1 MPTDC
6 TRGAVRS
13 HPGCPWPSTLLLGVL
28 LLGAACSV
36 ADNLSYGEIVDE
48 LDGIVRIE
56 GTGTERRVAYADRA
70 PTSAWYMRWF
80 LLVPIRPVLGFVFG
94 ATQDGPIENPAGHV
108 RELIRELPDETGG
121 DLLAC
126 ANAATRLAWI
136 AEVEGNGQSRIVAI
150 DGLAGVVQ
158 QLHIDLFAG
167 PLDRIGAPADTERLA
182 SAHANIETGRPEARG
197 PTPWDDQRL
206 EPYIAA
212 LATVAADPL
221 EEWQQRL
228 HLLETLIKLYRDERD
243 PRVIPAAATA
253 LRTAIGHCVRG
264 VLLRTIQGR
273 DQLLVELR
281 LCAMEQIRRLGGPRT
296 VPLMLAVM
304 AASPTQR
311 ARNES
316 RYDPNY
322 LVQLRLIHYCGQ
334 LQGELATTEVTLPGR
349 KEWDSVAPVDFLAN
363 TVLTE
368 QTYYSK
374 LRTPALVAL
383 TWSLRRPRF
392 DPDPGWVSVWRQQR
406 QAGS

>member
-1 MPTDC
+1 MPTDR
-6 TRGAVRS
+6 TRSAVRFRR
-13 HPGCPWPSTLLLGVL
+13 GRPWPCILLLAG
-28 LLGAACSV
+28 ACSV

-56 GTGTERRVAYADRA
+56 GTGPERRVAYADRA

-94 ATQDGPIENPAGHV
+94 GKQESVIENPAGHV
-108 RELIRELPDETGG
+108 RELMRELPDETAG

-150 DGLAGVVQ
+150 DGLASVVQ
-158 QLHIDLFAG
+158 QLQIDLFAG
-167 PLDRIGAPADTERLA
+167 PLDRIGAPADAERLA
-182 SAHANIETGRPEARG
+182 AARASIETGRPEARG
-197 PTPWDDQRL
+197 STAWDDQRL
-206 EPYIAA
+206 QPYIDSLAA
-212 LATVAADPL
+212 FVADPL
-221 EEWQQRL
+221 EGWQQRL
-228 HLLETLIKLYRDERD
+228 HLLETMIELYRDERD
-243 PRVIPAAATA
+243 ARVIPAAASA

-273 DQLLVELR
+273 DRLVVELR

-304 AASPTQR
+304 AASPAQR
-311 ARNES
+311 ARNEP
-316 RYDPNY
+316 RFDPDP

-368 QTYYSK
+368 QMYYSK

-392 DPDPGWVSVWRQQR
+392 DPDPGWVSAWRQQR

>member
-1 MPTDC
+1 MPADG
-6 TRGAVRS
+6 TRGAVRL
-13 HPGCPWPSTLLLGVL
+13 HAGWPCVL
-28 LLGAACSV
+28 LLAGACSV

-56 GTGTERRVAYADRA
+56 GTGSDRRIAYADRA

-80 LLVPIRPVLGFVFG
+80 LLVPIRPVLGWAFG
-94 ATQDGPIENPAGHV
+94 GKQEGAIENPAGHV

-121 DLLAC
+121 DLLGC

-150 DGLAGVVQ
+150 DGLASVVQ
-158 QLHIDLFAG
+158 QLEIDLFAG
-167 PLDRIGAPADTERLA
+167 PLDRIGAPADAQRLA
-182 SAHANIETGRPEARG
+182 AARTSIETGRPEARG
-197 PTPWDDQRL
+197 PTPWDEQRL
-206 EPYIAA
+206 QPYIDA
-212 LATVAADPL
+212 LAAVVADPL
-221 EEWQQRL
+221 EDWQPRL
-228 HLLETLIKLYRDERD
+228 HLLELVIELYRDERD
-243 PRVIPAAATA
+243 PRVIPAAASA
-253 LRTAIGHCVRG
+253 LRTAIAHCVRG

-273 DQLLVELR
+273 DRLLVELR

-304 AASPTQR
+304 AASPAQR
-311 ARNES
+311 ARNEP
-316 RYDPNY
+316 RFDPDS

-334 LQGELATTEVTLPGR
+334 LQGELATTAVTLPGR

-392 DPDPGWVSVWRQQR
+392 DPDPGWVSAWRQQR

>member
-1 MPTDC
+1 MRTDC
-6 TRGAVRS
+6 TPRAVRS
-13 HPGCPWPSTLLLGVL
+13 RLESMAGCLWPCVL
-28 LLGAACSV
+28 LLCASCSV

-56 GTGTERRVAYADRA
+56 GTGSERRVAYADRA
-70 PTSAWYMRWF
+70 TTSAWYMRWF

-94 ATQDGPIENPAGHV
+94 GKQEGQIEDPAGHV

-150 DGLAGVVQ
+150 DGLAGIVQ
-158 QLHIDLFAG
+158 QLEIDLFAG
-167 PLDRIGAPADTERLA
+167 PLDRIGAPADAERLA
-182 SAHANIETGRPEARG
+182 AARASLEAGRPEARG
-197 PTPWDDQRL
+197 ATPWDDARL
-206 EPYIAA
+206 QSYIDG
-212 LATVAADPL
+212 LAVAVAAPL
-221 EEWQQRL
+221 EDWQPRL
-228 HLLETLIKLYRDERD
+228 HLLETMIVLYRDERD
-243 PRVIPAAATA
+243 PRVIPAATGA
-253 LRTAIGHCVRG
+253 LRSAIGHCVRG
-264 VLLRTIQGR
+264 VLLRAIQGR
-273 DQLLVELR
+273 DRLLVELR

-304 AASPTQR
+304 AASPAQR
-311 ARNES
+311 AKNEP
-316 RYDPNY
+316 RFDPDY

-334 LQGELATTEVTLPGR
+334 LQGELATIEVTLPGR
-349 KEWDSVAPVDFLAN
+349 KEWDTVAPVDFLAN

-368 QTYYSK
+368 QSAYYSR

-392 DPDPGWVSVWRQQR
+392 DPDPTWVNAWRQQR

>member
-6 TRGAVRS
+6 TRSSVQFHRGRL
-13 HPGCPWPSTLLLGVL
+13 WPCVL
-28 LLGAACSV
+28 LLCAACSV

-56 GTGTERRVAYADRA
+56 GTGADRRIAYADRA

-80 LLVPIRPVLGFVFG
+80 LFVPIRPVLGFLFG
-94 ATQDGPIENPAGHV
+94 GKQEGPIENPAGHV

-126 ANAATRLAWI
+126 ANAATRLGWI
-136 AEVEGNGQSRIVAI
+136 AEAEGNGQSRIVAI
-150 DGLAGVVQ
+150 DGLANVVQ
-158 QLHIDLFAG
+158 QLQIDLFAG
-167 PLDRIGAPADTERLA
+167 SLDRIGAPADPERLA
-182 SAHANIETGRPEARG
+182 SARANIETGRPEARG
-197 PTPWDDQRL
+197 ATPWDDQRL
-206 EPYIAA
+206 QPYLDA
-212 LATVAADPL
+212 LAAVVANPL
-221 EEWQQRL
+221 EDWQERL
-228 HLLETLIKLYRDERD
+228 RLLATLIELYRDERD
-243 PRVIPAAATA
+243 PRVIPAAASA

-296 VPLMLAVM
+296 VPLILAVM
-304 AASPTQR
+304 AASPAQR
-311 ARNES
+311 ARNEP
-316 RYDPNY
+316 RFDPDY
-322 LVQLRLIHYCGQ
+322 YVQLRLIHYCGQ

-392 DPDPGWVSVWRQQR
+392 DPDPSWVSAWRQQR

>member
-1 MPTDC
+1 M
-6 TRGAVRS
+6 
-13 HPGCPWPSTLLLGVL
+13 LLLCGS
-28 LLGAACSV
+28 CSV
-36 ADNLSYGEIVDE
+36 ADNLSYGQIVDE

-56 GTGTERRVAYADRA
+56 GAGADRRIAYADRA
-70 PTSAWYMRWF
+70 ATSAWYMRWF
-80 LLVPIRPVLGFVFG
+80 LLVPIRPVLGFLFG
-94 ATQDGPIENPAGHV
+94 DKQEGPIENPAGHV

-150 DGLAGVVQ
+150 DGLASVVQ
-158 QLHIDLFAG
+158 QLQIDLFAG
-167 PLDRIGAPADTERLA
+167 PLERIGAPADSEKFA
-182 SAHANIETGRPEARG
+182 SALAIIEAGRPEARG
-197 PTPWDDQRL
+197 ATPWDDQRL
-206 EPYIAA
+206 QPYVDAFA
-212 LATVAADPL
+212 VVVANPL
-221 EEWQQRL
+221 EDWVQRL
-228 HLLETLIKLYRDERD
+228 RLLEKLIELYRDERD
-243 PRVIPAAATA
+243 PRVIPAAASA
-253 LRTAIGHCVRG
+253 LRIALAHCVRG

-273 DQLLVELR
+273 DPLLVELR

-304 AASPTQR
+304 AASPAQR
-311 ARNES
+311 ARNEP
-316 RYDPNY
+316 RYDTDY
-322 LVQLRLIHYCGQ
+322 YVQLRLIHYCGQ

-392 DPDPGWVSVWRQQR
+392 DPDPSWVSAWRQQR
-406 QAGS
+406 HAGS